1 MNPRHLI
8 PTWPAVAAT
17 SLAAAAILTVAA
29 AAQGAQPTTR
39 LRVHPGAEPYVPL
52 EVQAR
57 ESFRARRYAEAYG
70 RYAELADAGHAGA
83 AAVALLMVAEG
94 PALFGT
100 EWSATPGQLQRW
112 QRLAERY
119 LQERSAVIPLHER
132 AD

>member
-8 PTWPAVAAT
+8 PSWPAIAAT
-17 SLAAAAILTVAA
+17 SLAAAVILTLAA

-39 LRVHPGAEPYVPL
+39 LRVHTRADPVAPL

-70 RYAELADAGHAGA
+70 RFAELADAGHAGA

-94 PALFGT
+94 PMLFGS

-112 QRLAERY
+112 HLLAERH
-119 LQERSAVIPLHER
+119 LQERSGVIPLHER
-132 AD
+132 GD